1 MGCGSS
7 KSLDVPSG
15 PSDYKY
21 MVQKTWDRVKGTV
34 DSNMNGDMR
43 KLVVRRSGWKTVR
56 IFVSSTFKDFH
67 AEREVLVKEVFPDL
81 RTWCEKRR
89 IHLVD
94 CDLRWGVPK
103 DTKCEETLRTCLGE
117 IDRCYQDNIM
127 PFFLNLTSERCGWI
141 PTAHDV
147 PEALSR
153 EYRWVHGLSVTEM
166 EILHGAYR
174 IDNPNAF
181 FMIRDQSFLQTLP
194 SEFKDEFVD
203 PNPIAPHKMEVLKQM
218 LRERLGSRVHW
229 YNVEY
234 SGVDDDG
241 KVELNGLQENFSKL
255 VYDFFLKRIEEQYPL
270 LETNLDP
277 YQTVKEAH
285 ESFLKSRGGS
295 VLGRNEI
302 LEQIQTYVTSSGDN
316 RALVMSGGAG
326 CGKSSIMART
336 ADVAQTMALNK
347 RIPGG
352 GETGWHVFYH
362 FVGAIPGSTS
372 LELCLKRLLKELK
385 AFNEATMPKN
395 LEACCQLACGV
406 LSNPKTQ
413 PLIVI
418 IDALNQFDDDKT
430 TSVLSWLPRKL
441 APQVRVILAMIDD
454 TPPHKELHE
463 RAIKPQEII
472 VTPLDM
478 SARQQIVTDMLG
490 KYNKKLGEDQMAS
503 LLSKESSQNPLWLSV
518 ACEEL
523 RVFGLFAKVT
533 DKINSLADGL
543 LELLEQ
549 VFTRF
554 EEENGGM
561 LLVATLCL
569 LECSATGLLE
579 TELLLILGDEDNLMP
594 ADKDE
599 DNNKDRGEK
608 EKANKDASPLPA
620 AKWAVVYRALKPFI
634 RPFGDSGE
642 GRLDFYHRALSKAV
656 RKKYFDN
663 TTAARVYDRTWWH
676 KRLAD
681 FFTDVKSV
689 ERKVEELPIHLLAI
703 QDKNR
708 LQKFL
713 TDWEVFDN
721 LYNEDYSTVLLKYWR
736 EGFGAEWQGK
746 MLEKY
751 KESMQ
756 KFADEHD
763 SREDIARRYEQVSRV
778 INQSGKHMEALAL
791 LEKAMEIELSELGAR
806 PERMVELY
814 HLACTVYDEKLKL
827 YEYVDP
833 AQLKE
838 LRPAINFARK
848 SIAIRETLEGE
859 VHKYKHGRT
868 LIQLAFNLQ
877 AWMECGGDN
886 ALSPVEAIAEAKVTV
901 VKAVDIFKELGSDG
915 HLADA
920 TMTKGVLEERGCQ
933 EQVDLYMEA
942 LDLCLQAYGEFCVL
956 TSRLYLN
963 IGIMYEDRRSY
974 REAYHWFIKWQD
986 VCEEVFG
993 YHHPRTQRCRNC
1005 LKEPR
1010 YVYVARQVEAEEAKN
1025 RRNAE
1030 NGNEAAEDRGLIIGD
1045 DHSEYSDSSDGD
1057 Y

>member
-7 KSLDVPSG
+7 NSLNVPSG
-15 PSDYKY
+15 PADYKY
-21 MVQKTWDRVKGTV
+21 MVKQTWDKVSATV
-34 DSNMNGDMR
+34 NPAMAAKQR
-43 KLVVRRSGWKTVR
+43 KLVVKRSGWKTVR

-81 RTWCEKRR
+81 RQWCEKRR

-103 DTKCEETLRTCLGE
+103 DTTSEETLRTCLGE

-141 PTAHDV
+141 PTSHDV
-147 PEALSR
+147 PESLSK
-153 EYRWVHGLSVTEM
+153 EYRWIHGLSVTEM

-174 IDNPNAF
+174 IDNPNSV
-181 FMIRDQSFLQTLP
+181 FMIRNTSFLKSLP
-194 SEFKDEFVD
+194 EEFRDEFVD
-203 PNPIAPHKMEVLKQM
+203 PNPIAPHKMEVLKHM
-218 LRERLGSRVHW
+218 LKSRLGNRVHW
-229 YNVEY
+229 YDVEY
-234 SGVDDDG
+234 AGVDEDG
-241 KVELNGLQENFSKL
+241 KVELSGLQDNFSTR
-255 VYDFFLKRIEEQYPL
+255 VFEFFQERISEQYPL
-270 LETNLDP
+270 IDMNLDP
-277 YQTVKEAH
+277 YQQAKEAH
-285 ESFLKSRGGS
+285 ESFLKSRGGT
-295 VLGRNEI
+295 VLGRVDI
-302 LEQIQTYVTSSGDN
+302 LEQIQGYVIEPAQEKT
-316 RALVMSGGAG
+316 LTITGGAG
-326 CGKSSIMART
+326 SGKSSIMART
-336 ADVAQTMALNK
+336 ADVAQTMAFNK

-352 GETGWHVFYH
+352 GDTGWHVFYH
-362 FVGAIPGSTS
+362 FVGAIPGSTD
-372 LELCLKRLLKELK
+372 LELCLRRLLKELN

-413 PLIVI
+413 PVIVI
-418 IDALNQFDDDKT
+418 IDALNQFDDDKSS
-430 TSVLSWLPRKL
+430 SVLSWLPRKL
-441 APQVRVILAMIDD
+441 APQVRVILSMIND

-463 RAIKPQEII
+463 RTIKPQEIE

-478 SARQQIVTDMLG
+478 QARQQIVTEMLG
-490 KYNKKLGEDQMAS
+490 KYNKKLDEDQMAS
-503 LLSKESSQNPLWLSV
+503 LLAKESSQNPLWLAV

-594 ADKDE
+594 A
-599 DNNKDRGEK
+599 EK
-608 EKANKDASPLPA
+608 ESDNSKDHGKKEKSSKDASPLPA

-656 RKKYFDN
+656 RRKYFDN
-663 TTAARVYDRTWWH
+663 TTAKRVYDRSWWH

-681 FFTDVKSV
+681 FFCDIKSV
-689 ERKVEELPIHLLAI
+689 DRKVEELPIHLLAI
-703 QDKNR
+703 GDLDR
-708 LQKFL
+708 LQDCL
-713 TDWEVFDN
+713 TDWDVFDK

-736 EGFGAEWQGK
+736 EGFGQGWQAK
-746 MLEKY
+746 MLDMYRASMEKIASGDLP
-751 KESMQ
+751 K
-756 KFADEHD
+756 DT
-763 SREDIARRYEQVSRV
+763 IARRYEQVARV
-778 INQSGKHMEALAL
+778 INQSGTHMEALAL
-791 LEKAMEIELSELGAR
+791 LDKAMNIELGELGSR

-814 HLACTVYDEKLKL
+814 HLACTIYDEKLKL

-833 AQLKE
+833 KQMRE
-838 LRPAINFARK
+838 LRPAVDFARK
-848 SIAIRETLEGE
+848 SIAIRETLDGE
-859 VHKYKHGRT
+859 IHKFKLGRT

-886 ALSPVEAIAEAKVTV
+886 TLSEVEALEEAKVTIE
-901 VKAVDIFKELGSDG
+901 KAVTLFKELGSDG
-915 HLADA
+915 HLSDA
-920 TMTKGVLEERGCQ
+920 IMTKGVLEERGCQ
-933 EQVDLYMEA
+933 AQVDLYMEA
-942 LDLCLQAYGEFCVL
+942 LDLCLQAYGEFSVL
-956 TSRLYLN
+956 TTRLYLN
-963 IGIMYEDRRSY
+963 IGIMYEDRREY
-974 REAYHWFIKWQD
+974 REAYKWFIKWQD

-1005 LKEPR
+1005 LAEPR
-1010 YVYVARQVEAEEAKN
+1010 YVFVRRQIEAEEAKN
-1025 RRNAE
+1025 TRNAQG
-1030 NGNEAAEDRGLIIGD
+1030 GNQVSEDRGLIID
-1045 DHSEYSDSSDGD
+1045 EDRDVDSDSD
-1057 Y
+1057 YEE

>member
-1 MGCGSS
+1 M
-7 KSLDVPSG
+7 
-15 PSDYKY
+15 
-21 MVQKTWDRVKGTV
+21 
-34 DSNMNGDMR
+34 
-43 KLVVRRSGWKTVR
+43 
-56 IFVSSTFKDFH
+56 
-67 AEREVLVKEVFPDL
+67 
-81 RTWCEKRR
+81 
-89 IHLVD
+89 VD

-103 DTKCEETLRTCLGE
+103 DTTSEETLRTCLGE

-141 PTAHDV
+141 PTAQDV

-174 IDNPNAF
+174 IDNPNSL
-181 FMIRDQSFLQTLP
+181 FMIRDTKFLKTLP
-194 SEFKDEFVD
+194 AEFRDEFVD

-218 LRERLGSRVHW
+218 LKNRLGSRVNW
-229 YNVEY
+229 YDVEY
-234 SGVDDDG
+234 AGVDDDG
-241 KVELNGLQENFSKL
+241 KVELSGLQENFAKN
-255 VYDFFLKRIEEQYPL
+255 VYDFYHNRIEEQYPL

-277 YQTVKEAH
+277 YQSTKEAH

-302 LEQIQTYVTSSGDN
+302 LEQIQAYVTSVGDN

-413 PLIVI
+413 PIIVI

-463 RAIKPQEII
+463 RAIKPEEII

-478 SARQQIVTDMLG
+478 SARQQIVTEMLG

-549 VFTRF
+549 VFSRF

-579 TELLLILGDEDNLMP
+579 TELLLVLGDEDNLMP

-599 DNNKDRGEK
+599 DNSKDRGEK

-620 AKWAVVYRALKPFI
+620 MKWAVVYRALKPFI

-663 TTAARVYDRTWWH
+663 TTANRVCDRSWWH

-689 ERKVEELPIHLLAI
+689 DRKVEELPIHLLAI
-703 QDKNR
+703 RDLDR

-713 TDWEVFDN
+713 TDWSVFDS

-736 EGFGAEWQGK
+736 EGFGADWQDK
-746 MLEKY
+746 ILATY

-756 KFADEHD
+756 KFADEHE
-763 SREDIARRYEQVSRV
+763 SKEDIARRYEQVSRV
-778 INQSGKHMEALAL
+778 INQSGKHMEAYAL

-814 HLACTVYDEKLKL
+814 HLACIVYDEKLKL

-833 AQLKE
+833 IQLKE

-886 ALSPVEAIAEAKVTV
+886 TLSESEALAEAKVNIE
-901 VKAVDIFKELGSDG
+901 KAMDIFKKLGSDG

-933 EQVDLYMEA
+933 GQVDLYMEA
-942 LDLCLQAYGEFCVL
+942 LDLCLQAYGEYCVL

-963 IGIMYEDRRSY
+963 IGIMYEDRRDY
-974 REAYHWFIKWQD
+974 KEAYHWFIKWQD

-993 YHHPRTQRCRNC
+993 YHHPRTARCRNC
-1005 LKEPR
+1005 LKESR
-1010 YVYVARQVEAEEAKN
+1010 YIYVARQVAAERAKN
-1025 RRNAE
+1025 QRNAE
-1030 NGNEAAEDRGLIIGD
+1030 QGNEAAEDRGLIMD
-1045 DHSEYSDSSDGD
+1045 DE
-1057 Y
+1057 